1 MSKRDSYIFYRS
13 FFEAVSELPDKDQ
26 LEIYKAIS
34 EYSLNFNEIELKGL
48 PKTIFTLIKPQ
59 LEANNRR
66 FINGTKGGEHGKK
79 GGRPETPKK
88 PQKKPLKNPKPTP
101 NKNVNVNGNG
111 NVNPNGNNNNNIPTE
126 DEFIA
131 YAVKQVS
138 DIKTEAVRLKYRAW
152 VESDWHTGG
161 DKPKPIKNWK
171 TTLLNTL
178 PHMERNAGN
187 KPFKYEF

>member
-13 FFEAVSELPDKDQ
+13 FFEAVSELPDSDQ
-26 LEIYKAIS
+26 LSIYKAIS
-34 EYSLNFNEIELKGL
+34 EYSLNFNEVDLKGL

-66 FINGTKGGEHGKK
+66 FLNGTKGGK
-79 GGRPETPKK
+79 PPKEVTK
-88 PQKKPLKNPKPTP
+88 PKPKP
-101 NKNVNVNGNG
+101 NQNETKPEANSNVNVNGN
-111 NVNPNGNNNNNIPTE
+111 VNNNDNNNNNIPTE
-126 DEFIA
+126 EVFIA
-131 YAVKQVS
+131 YAIEQVK

-178 PHMERNAGN
+178 PHMERNAGD
-187 KPFKYEF
+187 KPFKYQR